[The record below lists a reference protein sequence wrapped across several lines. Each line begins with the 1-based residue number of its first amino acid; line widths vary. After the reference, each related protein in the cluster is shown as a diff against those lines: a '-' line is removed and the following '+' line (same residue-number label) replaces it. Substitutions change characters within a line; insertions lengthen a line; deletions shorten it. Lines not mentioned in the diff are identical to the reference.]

1 MAKKI
6 VWSFRAQNDRKE
18 ILRYWIKRNKSNEY
32 SKKLNDLF
40 KEAIRLISEYPE
52 IGKITDEGKARIKI
66 VGDYLI
72 IYEVEKEKILL
83 LTIWDSRQNPNK
95 LKKILK
101 K

>member
-52 IGKITDEGKARIKI
+52 IGKITDEGKARIKLL
-66 VGDYLI
+66 VI
-72 IYEVEKEKILL
+72 I
-83 LTIWDSRQNPNK
+83 S
-95 LKKILK
+95 
-101 K
+101 